1 MSFLPILIFFGVVFF
16 ISPGYY
22 VYKISHGKMNSSDFP
37 LLYLI
42 MVLTLSLWWLV
53 IGIKED
59 RIQGNHFV
67 IGLLGTVFL
76 NIWIVNYNLAA
87 RESKILL
94 FIIFMILFIYEI
106 FIFYISFIIVY
117 NENNKFQFNIF
128 NFIIIVL
135 TFSSPLLSVF
145 FTNRQKHKQIP
156 LLCNLTGF
164 SLNVVWILKEILEN
178 LPSLVNINLWEII
191 SFGSGAF
198 LTFFQLIMYNILKK
212 RDLKKIKKKPKK
224 DVEEELI
231 SKENEDDD
239 DDDDDNED
247 KNKNKEKIEVEDKE
261 KMNDKKK

>member
-1 MSFLPILIFFGVVFF
+1 MSFLPILLFFGILFF
-16 ISPGYY
+16 ISPSYY
-22 VYKISHGKMNSSDFP
+22 VYKISHGQMNSSDFP
-37 LLYLI
+37 LFYLI
-42 MVLTLSLWWLV
+42 MILTLSLWWLV

-106 FIFYISFIIVY
+106 FIFYISCLTIFD
-117 NENNKFQFNIF
+117 ENQNKLYFNIL

-135 TFSSPLLSVF
+135 TFSSPLFSVF
-145 FTNRQKHKQIP
+145 CTNRQKHKQIP

-164 SLNVVWILKEILEN
+164 ALNIVWIGKEILEN
-178 LPSLVNINLWEII
+178 LPSLININWWDIL

-198 LTFFQLIMYNILKK
+198 LTFFQFILYNILKK
-212 RDLKKIKKKPKK
+212 KDLKKIKKHKK

-231 SKENEDDD
+231 SKEEDDIND
-239 DDDDDNED
+239 IEKENKNIKVED
-247 KNKNKEKIEVEDKE
+247 KN
-261 KMNDKKK
+261 